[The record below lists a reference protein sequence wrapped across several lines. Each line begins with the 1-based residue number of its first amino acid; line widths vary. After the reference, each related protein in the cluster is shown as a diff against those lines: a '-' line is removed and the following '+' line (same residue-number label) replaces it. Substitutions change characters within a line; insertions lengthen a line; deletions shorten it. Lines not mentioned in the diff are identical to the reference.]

1 MNNHAHTLL
10 NGITGIVASAGTVLT
25 TFQTQL
31 EWWVRMAGSLVGLLI
46 AIISLYNLL
55 NRKK

>member
-46 AIISLYNLL
+46 AIISLYNLI